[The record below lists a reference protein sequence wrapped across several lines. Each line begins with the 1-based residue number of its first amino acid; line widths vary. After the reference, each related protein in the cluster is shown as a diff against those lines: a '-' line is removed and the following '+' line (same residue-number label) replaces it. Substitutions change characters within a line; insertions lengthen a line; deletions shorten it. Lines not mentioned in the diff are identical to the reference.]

1 MIGKRTAARNLDQL
15 CDSAPCHEEHA
26 RRATGA
32 HRRLRQRDR
41 IPSRCRS
48 RHRGLSNL
56 FDRPAPDGQRTK
68 QLCFRPG
75 EIEPRQPVRAVDDDH
90 LSIVNGG
97 HVGAGFGRQECEGVA
112 GASDI

>member
-1 MIGKRTAARNLDQL
+1 MHPIPVELYFVQPFR
-15 CDSAPCHEEHA
+15 PF
-26 RRATGA
+26 RRFLYE
-32 HRRLRQRDR
+32 LRQLWPNPFRQSGR
-41 IPSRCRS
+41 SPSRCRS

-56 FDRPAPDGQRTK
+56 FDRPAPDGQRRK

-112 GASDI
+112 GASGI